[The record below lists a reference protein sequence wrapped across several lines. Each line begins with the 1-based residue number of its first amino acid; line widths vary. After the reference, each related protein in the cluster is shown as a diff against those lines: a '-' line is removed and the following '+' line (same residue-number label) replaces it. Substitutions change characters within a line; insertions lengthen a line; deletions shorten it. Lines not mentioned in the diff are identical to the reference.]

1 MSLQQKM
8 ERLFKKLAVPC
19 QFIPADG
26 ADPAARF
33 VSVGNNRR
41 ESDSSTEYIAD
52 PVLLAAFLL
61 SEGTPKSGDKF
72 ELNGE
77 YFQLTQLYLVD
88 EYTAQWIYI

>member
-1 MSLQQKM
+1 MSLHQKM

-41 ESDSSTEYIAD
+41 ESDSSMHYIAEQ
-52 PVLLAAFLL
+52 VLLATFLL
-61 SEGTPKSGDKF
+61 SEGTPQFGDRF
-72 ELNGE
+72 VLNGN
-77 YFQLTQLYLVD
+77 YFQLNELYLVD
-88 EYTAQWIYI
+88 EFVAQWIYI